1 MSKKTRVVVGG
12 GGENLYEVSE
22 SSGWFYVYK
31 VSGLLFSSR
40 TKIGQTKT
48 FDQAL
53 DVIKSHSGRGIE
65 KVE

>member
-1 MSKKTRVVVGG
+1 MGDTTRVVVRGG
-12 GGENLYEVSE
+12 GSNLYEVSE

-31 VSGLLFSSR
+31 GSSGLFSSR
-40 TKIGQTKT
+40 TSIGKTKT

-53 DVIKSHSGRGIE
+53 DVIKSHSGRAIE